1 MDENLLILV
10 DGSSYLYRAFH
21 GLPALTNSQG
31 HPTGAIH
38 GVLNMLGRLKSDY
51 PTAFFGVV
59 FDPKGKTLRDEYF
72 PNYKAQRPRMPEEL
86 SMQILPL
93 FDMIRALGY
102 PLVQVPGVEADDVIG
117 TLADKA
123 ANKGMRVVISTGDKD
138 FAQLVNEKISLVNT
152 MDKST
157 LNEEGVMNKFGVRP
171 NQIIDYLS
179 LMGDSADNIPGVPKV
194 GPKTA
199 VKWLKQYDSLENIIT
214 NAREIPGKVGE
225 NLRESI
231 DQLPLCRRLVTIVK
245 DIDVGIQVEDIC
257 LSGSDNSL
265 LRELYTKYE
274 LKSAL
279 ASLDRENVV
288 TSQQDVGHTV
298 AGDIERAHSKP
309 SEKKED
315 AVNYEMILEL
325 PVLEEWIAK
334 LSCQAHFSFDTETT
348 SLDYLEAELVG
359 VSFCFESGHAAYLP
373 LMHSYPDVPSQ
384 IPIEV
389 ALGKL
394 KPILEDEKIGKL
406 GHNLKY
412 DRHILLNHGIS
423 LKGKLDDSMLES
435 YVLNSTSTRHNLD
448 ALALKYLGVKTT
460 HYEEVAGK
468 GAKQINFSQVSI
480 DVATPYA
487 AEDADVCWRLHK
499 IFSQMLSEQPR
510 LAQVY
515 RDLELPLLSV
525 LGNIEREGVN
535 IDSGMLAH
543 QSSELSITLDEL
555 EIQAHNLAGE
565 VFNIGSPKQIQA
577 ILFEKMEL
585 PVLSKTPKGQ
595 PSTAESVL
603 QELSHDYPLPG
614 VILQY
619 RSISKLKSTYTDKLP
634 MQINQTT
641 KRVHTSYHQAV
652 TATGRLSSSDPNL
665 QNIPIRSL
673 EGRRIRKAFRAPSG
687 KTIIAADYSQIELR
701 IMAHLSSDEGLCT
714 AFNEGLDVHRA
725 TASEVFS
732 EEISLVTSD
741 QRRAAKAINFGLIY
755 GMSAFGLAKQ
765 LGIDRASAQRY
776 IETYFSR
783 YPKVL
788 QFMEETKASARE
800 KEFVETVYGRRL
812 YLPDINARR
821 AQVRQYAERTAINAP
836 MQGTAADIIKLAMIG
851 VSDWMQSSGA
861 QAKIIMQVHDELVI
875 EAETSSLQSTIDSV
889 RNIMESVAS
898 LDVPLLVDVGHGE
911 NWEEAH

>member
-1 MDENLLILV
+1 
-10 DGSSYLYRAFH
+10 
-21 GLPALTNSQG
+21 
-31 HPTGAIH
+31 
-38 GVLNMLGRLKSDY
+38 
-51 PTAFFGVV
+51 
-59 FDPKGKTLRDEYF
+59 
-72 PNYKAQRPRMPEEL
+72 
-86 SMQILPL
+86 
-93 FDMIRALGY
+93 
-102 PLVQVPGVEADDVIG
+102 
-117 TLADKA
+117 
-123 ANKGMRVVISTGDKD
+123 
-138 FAQLVNEKISLVNT
+138 
-152 MDKST
+152 
-157 LNEEGVMNKFGVRP
+157 
-171 NQIIDYLS
+171 
-179 LMGDSADNIPGVPKV
+179 
-194 GPKTA
+194 
-199 VKWLKQYDSLENIIT
+199 
-214 NAREIPGKVGE
+214 
-225 NLRESI
+225 
-231 DQLPLCRRLVTIVK
+231 
-245 DIDVGIQVEDIC
+245 
-257 LSGSDNSL
+257 
-265 LRELYTKYE
+265 
-274 LKSAL
+274 
-279 ASLDRENVV
+279 
-288 TSQQDVGHTV
+288 
-298 AGDIERAHSKP
+298 
-309 SEKKED
+309 
-315 AVNYEMILEL
+315 
-325 PVLEEWIAK
+325 
-334 LSCQAHFSFDTETT
+334 
-348 SLDYLEAELVG
+348 
-359 VSFCFESGHAAYLP
+359 
-373 LMHSYPDVPSQ
+373 
-384 IPIEV
+384 
-389 ALGKL
+389 
-394 KPILEDEKIGKL
+394 
-406 GHNLKY
+406 
-412 DRHILLNHGIS
+412 
-423 LKGKLDDSMLES
+423 
-435 YVLNSTSTRHNLD
+435 
-448 ALALKYLGVKTT
+448 
-460 HYEEVAGK
+460 
-468 GAKQINFSQVSI
+468 
-480 DVATPYA
+480 
-487 AEDADVCWRLHK
+487 
-499 IFSQMLSEQPR
+499 
-510 LAQVY
+510 
-515 RDLELPLLSV
+515 
-525 LGNIEREGVN
+525 
-535 IDSGMLAH
+535 
-543 QSSELSITLDEL
+543 
-555 EIQAHNLAGE
+555 
-565 VFNIGSPKQIQA
+565 
-577 ILFEKMEL
+577 MEL

-619 RSISKLKSTYTDKLP
+619 RSMSKLKSTYTDKLP

-821 AQVRQYAERTAINAP
+821 AQIRQYAERTAINAP